1 MTVSKRIGMDI
12 QRKRMI
18 PYFYLQKQS
27 TFEKSVSHIFLLFL
41 IGMQQAQD
49 KPVNKTANL
58 ERVEE
63 DDEFEEFERD
73 GQLLPFFWFIDYP
86 RSDITLSDSIHW
98 EDNWDTANGNDEF
111 TAQFRAELEKNKS
124 Q

>member
-1 MTVSKRIGMDI
+1 
-12 QRKRMI
+12 
-18 PYFYLQKQS
+18 
-27 TFEKSVSHIFLLFL
+27 
-41 IGMQQAQD
+41 MQQTQD
-49 KPVNKTANL
+49 KPVNKNVNL

-73 GQLLPFFWFIDYP
+73 GLFLLFVWFIDYT

-98 EDNWDTANGNDEF
+98 EDNWDTSNGNDEF